1 MEWSMAPA
9 GSRAGAGELWSQ
21 NRVFL
26 ALSWALAAGSWH
38 CCRVAEHFPPET
50 EYVTIPELVERWG
63 VSPSRVHRYIEDH
76 HLAAVRID
84 GVLSIPAD
92 FVEDDQPL
100 ASLRGTLLVL
110 LDAGFT
116 RDESLAWLYER
127 NDELGERPIDSLL
140 AGRKSA
146 VRRATQSLAF

>member
-1 MEWSMAPA
+1 MA
-9 GSRAGAGELWSQ
+9 E
-21 NRVFL
+21 N
-26 ALSWALAAGSWH
+26 
-38 CCRVAEHFPPET
+38 FPPET

-63 VSPSRVHRYIEDH
+63 VSPSRVRRYIEDH
-76 HLAAVRID
+76 HLAAARVD
-84 GVLSIPAD
+84 GVLRIPAD
-92 FVEDDQPL
+92 FVQEDQPL

-116 RDESLAWLYER
+116 DEESLSWLYER
-127 NDELGERPIDSLL
+127 NEELGERPIDSLL